1 MMRIRVRF
9 INLFANIF
17 FFFLSSNSKM
27 QIFSLRIVAYSS
39 VAHMNLVVSFLLY
52 FMYPSFVDFAAVVA
66 EGAIAVIATP

>member
-1 MMRIRVRF
+1 
-9 INLFANIF
+9 
-17 FFFLSSNSKM
+17 M

>member
-1 MMRIRVRF
+1 
-9 INLFANIF
+9 
-17 FFFLSSNSKM
+17 M

-52 FMYPSFVDFAAVVA
+52 SMYPFVDFATVVA